1 MTWIYNASSAVNA
14 ESNYPTLLGVS
25 MSLVVT
31 MVTIVCLRF
40 YVRGHMLRVV
50 GLDDWVIAAGAVSLP
65 LNLRCRRILM

>member
-1 MTWIYNASSAVNA
+1 
-14 ESNYPTLLGVS
+14 
-25 MSLVVT
+25 

-65 LNLRCRRILM
+65 LNPQCRGILTVESIDLQRDL